1 MDVIQQRV
9 TKKELDFVLRKQL
22 RISSLL
28 SKELIEK
35 ICNYKTVGVENNT
48 VFFVDNPE
56 TVELN

>member
-1 MDVIQQRV
+1 V